1 MPFRARSLSA
11 ALYAALA
18 GHCGG
23 LADIYFILEKPGQRY
38 IFLGLYTSGFPDRI
52 FLFISLVRVIPIGRS
67 MMFYLFGFS
76 RRLILYV
83 FKCSDFPDELKT
95 YFFNDSEFPEE
106 FVQLISINRDF
117 PNDRNICFQIFGISR
132 RLVNDVF
139 HLFGK
144 FLSFVYICI
153 IYSEY
158 SEDM

>member
-23 LADIYFILEKPGQRY
+23 LADIYFILEKSGQRY
-38 IFLGLYTSGFPDRI
+38 IFLGLYTSGFSDRI
-52 FLFISLVRVIPIGRS
+52 FLFISIVRVVPIGWS
-67 MMFYLFGFS
+67 MMFYLFGVS

-83 FKCSDFPDELKT
+83 FKCSDFPDKLKT
-95 YFFNDSEFPEE
+95 YFFNDSEFPKE
-106 FVQLISINRDF
+106 FIQLISINRDF
-117 PNDRNICFQIFGISR
+117 PNNRDIGFQTFGISR

-144 FLSFVYICI
+144 FRSFVSICI